1 MTYVVQC
8 TYVRLSIY
16 LASVV
21 HAARYKSD
29 QKSNLVKIANF
40 RSGKFQQ
47 WILQTPLP
55 ISRYLPAL
63 KGRVQ
68 KDQKNISNLN
78 QPLKSM

>member
-63 KGRVQ
+63 KGECIKIEKTSQ
-68 KDQKNISNLN
+68 N
-78 QPLKSM
+78 